1 LDAFAASS
9 QGLADASEKWE
20 KAMESLFT
28 QQLVGE
34 LRRSDI
40 IYLGLD
46 GVLQRIPVGVIR
58 KYLES
63 RGMGSSRL
71 IIVNDLADVGMSR
84 RSNEGGMSTIFYA
97 PNYGESAGCNNSGPC
112 AQRWSALPY
121 SLKEGQAI
129 SSLFNAR
136 SLTGDQATKSSLVSA
151 QNPKLLHISTHAG
164 FLPTRLDAHGQSSTN
179 EHDGLDVLDGLYEL
193 YIAASGANV
202 LPPALSILTYKE
214 LAGLNLSGTSL
225 VVISACETGLGSS
238 ARGYGLFG
246 MHRILASVGAESTLL
261 SMWKVDDEATSVFM
275 KLFYSEVAK
284 GRSLDIS
291 LARAQD
297 RMLTDPEFKARGWSH
312 PYYWAGWQIAGNM
325 SPVTIPAR

>member
-1 LDAFAASS
+1 MDAFSASS

-20 KAMESLFT
+20 KAMERLFD
-28 QQLVGE
+28 QQLIGR
-34 LRRSDI
+34 LRGSQI

-46 GVLQRIPVGVIR
+46 GTLQRIPVGIIR

-63 RGMGSSRL
+63 KRIGSSRL
-71 IIVNDLADVGMSR
+71 IIVNDLADLGMPSR
-84 RSNEGGMSTIFYA
+84 SIEGGASTVFYA
-97 PNYGESAGCNNSGPC
+97 PNYGESAGCGSSGPC
-112 AQRWSALPY
+112 TQRWSALPY
-121 SLKEGQAI
+121 SLKEGQTI
-129 SSLFNAR
+129 SSLLDAR
-136 SLTGDQATKSSLVSA
+136 SLAGDQATKSSLVSV
-151 QNPKLLHISTHAG
+151 QKPRLLHISTHAG
-164 FLPTRLDAHGQSSTN
+164 FLPTRLGTNSQSSPN
-179 EHDGLDVLDGLYEL
+179 ESDGLDVLDGLYDL
-193 YIAASGANV
+193 YIAASGANI

-214 LAGLNLSGTSL
+214 LAALDLSGTSL

-246 MHRILASVGAESTLL
+246 MHRILASVGAETTLL

-275 KLFYSEVAK
+275 KLFYSEVMK
-284 GRSLDIS
+284 GHSMDIS

-325 SPVTIPAR
+325 NPVNISAK